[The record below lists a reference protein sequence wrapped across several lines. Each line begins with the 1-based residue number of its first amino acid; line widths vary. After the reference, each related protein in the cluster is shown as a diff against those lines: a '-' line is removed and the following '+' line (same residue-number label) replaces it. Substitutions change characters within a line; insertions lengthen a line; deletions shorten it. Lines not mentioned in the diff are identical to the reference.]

1 MVKAGK
7 SRVLELFSEKAF
19 GDRLVEVM
27 QEMNNN
33 NRQTTQ
39 DRKDE

>member
-27 QEMNNN
+27 QEMNHNQ
-33 NRQTTQ
+33 QTTLE
-39 DRKDE
+39 RKDE

>member
-27 QEMNNN
+27 QEMNLNQ
-33 NRQTTQ
+33 QTTLE
-39 DRKDE
+39 RKDE